1 MTNYIDEKLN
11 IAFGNLGLFC
21 ATNPVKVLIIGFL
34 VTIGLGCGLNFYQIT
49 TDPVEL
55 WSSPTSQARREK
67 EYFDSNFGKFFR
79 SEQMIISID
88 EIVAQAE
95 NTTKFNIT
103 DLGHDRA
110 PYTANTDPSKQPAA
124 VHYGAM
130 FNKQVLHRLI
140 DLQLDVRALVAEDGE
155 RQIRLQDICLQPLAP
170 INTNCTIMSVT
181 GYFQNSHENLDKEDI
196 DPFFDEL
203 LADYHDHLVS
213 CTRTP
218 TDIMDSGPNGLHM
231 SCLAE
236 FGGPINPN
244 VAIGS
249 FDGKNY
255 MNGTHAVI
263 TIPVRNDPETAK
275 LAIKWEK
282 VYLDY
287 IQNFLANNATLN
299 ITGLN
304 PENTAQKSDW
314 AEIKFK
320 VAYNS
325 ERSVEDEIER
335 ESGTDVTTVLFSY
348 VVMFCY
354 VSFALGQFSS
364 FSRIFIDSK
373 VIFIMS
379 AALSGPY

>member
-1 MTNYIDEKLN
+1 MSYSVPIEHTQMNAHEFRGSQGCWTNMTNFIDEKLHDF
-11 IAFGNLGLFC
+11 FGKLGFFC
-21 ATNPVKVLIIGFL
+21 ATHPVKVLVIGL
-34 VTIGLGCGLNFYQIT
+34 LCTIGLGCGLNFYQIT

-67 EYFDSNFGKFFR
+67 DYYDENFGKFFR

-88 EIVAQAE
+88 TILAQAE
-95 NTTKFNIT
+95 NTTKMNIT
-103 DLGHDRA
+103 DLGHNRA
-110 PYTANTDPSKQPAA
+110 PTSASTDPDKQPAQ
-124 VHYGAM
+124 VHYGPI
-130 FNKQVLHRLI
+130 FNKQVLHALI
-140 DLQLDVRALVAEDGE
+140 DLQLEVRNLSATTDE
-155 RQIRLQDICLQPLAP
+155 RTIRLQDICLQPLAP

-181 GYFQNSHENLDKEDI
+181 GYFQNSHENLDKVIEDEWFG
-196 DPFFDEL
+196 DV

-218 TDIMDSGPNGLHM
+218 TDIMYSGPNGLHM
-231 SCLAE
+231 PCLAE

-249 FDGKNY
+249 FDGKNF

-287 IQNFLANNATLN
+287 IQDFVANRGTVN

-304 PENTAQKSDW
+304 PDNDKTKSDW
-314 AEIKFK
+314 AQIKFK
-320 VAYNS
+320 ERIDHVYLVCSNIYIGVQMNSSLYN
-325 ERSVEDEIER
+325 
-335 ESGTDVTTVLFSY
+335 FST
-348 VVMFCY
+348 
-354 VSFALGQFSS
+354 
-364 FSRIFIDSK
+364 IF
-373 VIFIMS
+373 
-379 AALSGPY
+379 Y